1 MDIGM
6 NCVNLVITGNP
17 GVGKHTIADLFI
29 KQNSSY
35 QIFDINKFAIEKGFG
50 EQTEDGIEVDTK
62 KLKNEIQ
69 KLNLDKSLIVGHL
82 APYVLDESNI
92 GFVIILR
99 KNPYELIK
107 IYEKRKY
114 QNSKIKENAG
124 SEVLGVIANDS
135 ITSFGKKKSFEVN
148 ATDKTPEII
157 LKKIQDIINNQE
169 NGDIVDWL
177 KLIEEKNEMSK
188 FFDY

>member
-1 MDIGM
+1 MDVEM
-6 NCVNLVITGNP
+6 NYVNLVITGNP
-17 GVGKHTIADLFI
+17 GVGKHTIADLFV

-35 QIFDINKFAIEKGFG
+35 QIFDINKFAIEKGLG
-50 EQTEDGIEVDTK
+50 EQTDDGIEVDTK

-69 KLNLDKSLIVGHL
+69 KLNLEKSLIVGHL

-92 GFVIILR
+92 EFVIILR

-114 QNSKIKENAG
+114 QNPKIKENSG

-135 ITSFGKKKSFEVN
+135 ITSFGKEKSFEVD
-148 ATDKTPEII
+148 ATDKTPEVI
-157 LKKIQDIINNQE
+157 LKRIQDIMNNQE
-169 NGDIVDWL
+169 SGDIVDWL
-177 KLIEEKNEMSK
+177 KLIEEKNEMNK

>member
-17 GVGKHTIADLFI
+17 GVGKHTIADLFV

-35 QIFDINKFAIEKGFG
+35 QIFDINKFVIEKGFG
-50 EQTEDGIEVDTK
+50 EEAEDGIEVDTK

-69 KLNLDKSLIVGHL
+69 KLNLEKSLIVGHL

-135 ITSFGKKKSFEVN
+135 ITSFGKKKSFEEN

>member
-1 MDIGM
+1 MDVEM
-6 NCVNLVITGNP
+6 KYVNLVITGNP
-17 GVGKHTIADLFI
+17 GVGKHTIADLFV

-35 QIFDINKFAIEKGFG
+35 QIFDINKFAIEKGLG
-50 EQTEDGIEVDTK
+50 EQTDDGIEVDTK

-69 KLNLDKSLIVGHL
+69 KLNLEKSLIVGHL

-92 GFVIILR
+92 EFVIILR

-114 QNSKIKENAG
+114 QNSKIKENSG

-135 ITSFGKKKSFEVN
+135 ITSFGKKKSFEVD

-157 LKKIQDIINNQE
+157 LKRIQDIINNQE

-177 KLIEEKNEMSK
+177 KLIEEKNEMNK

>member
-1 MDIGM
+1 MDIEM
-6 NCVNLVITGNP
+6 NYVNLVITGNP
-17 GVGKHTIADLFI
+17 GVGKHTIADLFT

-35 QIFDINKFAIEKGFG
+35 QIFDINKFAIEKGLG
-50 EQTEDGIEVDTK
+50 EQTDDGIEVDTK

-69 KLNLDKSLIVGHL
+69 KLNLEKSLIVGHL

-92 GFVIILR
+92 EFVIILR

-114 QNSKIKENAG
+114 QNQKIKENAG

-135 ITSFGKKKSFEVN
+135 ITSFGKEKSFEVD
-148 ATDKTPEII
+148 ATDKTPEVI
-157 LKKIQDIINNQE
+157 LKRIQDIMNNQE
-169 NGDIVDWL
+169 SGDIVDWL
-177 KLIEEKNEMSK
+177 KLIEEKNEMNK

>member
-1 MDIGM
+1 M
-6 NCVNLVITGNP
+6 NYVNLVITGNP
-17 GVGKHTIADLFI
+17 GVGKHTIADLFV

-35 QIFDINKFAIEKGFG
+35 QIFDINKFAIEKGLG
-50 EQTEDGIEVDTK
+50 EQTDDGIEVDTK

-69 KLNLDKSLIVGHL
+69 KLNLEKSLIVGHL
-82 APYVLDESNI
+82 APYVLDESNVE
-92 GFVIILR
+92 FVIILR

-114 QNSKIKENAG
+114 QNQKIKENVG

-135 ITSFGKKKSFEVN
+135 ITSFGKEKCFEVD
-148 ATDKTPEII
+148 ATDKTPEVI
-157 LKKIQDIINNQE
+157 LKRIQDIINNQE

-177 KLIEEKNEMSK
+177 KLIEEKNEMNK

>member
-17 GVGKHTIADLFI
+17 GVGKHTIADLFV

-69 KLNLDKSLIVGHL
+69 KLDLDKSLIVGHL

>member
-1 MDIGM
+1 MKY
-6 NCVNLVITGNP
+6 VNLVITGNP
-17 GVGKHTIADLFI
+17 GVGKHTIADLFV

-35 QIFDINKFAIEKGFG
+35 QIFDINKFAIEKGLG
-50 EQTEDGIEVDTK
+50 EQTDDGIEVDTK

-69 KLNLDKSLIVGHL
+69 KLNLEKSLIIGHL
-82 APYVLDESNI
+82 APYVLDESNVE
-92 GFVIILR
+92 FVIILR

-114 QNSKIKENAG
+114 QNPKIKENSG

-135 ITSFGKKKSFEVN
+135 ITSFGKKKSFEVD

-157 LKKIQDIINNQE
+157 LKRIQDIMNNQE
-169 NGDIVDWL
+169 SGDIVDWL
-177 KLIEEKNEMSK
+177 KLIEEKNEMNK

>member
-1 MDIGM
+1 MDVEM
-6 NCVNLVITGNP
+6 NYVNLVITGNP
-17 GVGKHTIADLFI
+17 GVGKHTIADLFV

-35 QIFDINKFAIEKGFG
+35 QIFDINKFAIEKGLG
-50 EQTEDGIEVDTK
+50 EQTDDGIEVDTK

-69 KLNLDKSLIVGHL
+69 KLNLEKLLIVGHL

-92 GFVIILR
+92 EYVIILR

-114 QNSKIKENAG
+114 QNQKIKENAG

-135 ITSFGKKKSFEVN
+135 ITSFGKEKSFEVD
-148 ATDKTPEII
+148 ATDKTPEVI
-157 LKKIQDIINNQE
+157 LKRIQDIMNNQE
-169 NGDIVDWL
+169 SGDIVDWL
-177 KLIEEKNEMSK
+177 KLIEEKNEMNK

>member
-1 MDIGM
+1 MDVEM
-6 NCVNLVITGNP
+6 KYVNLVITGNP
-17 GVGKHTIADLFI
+17 GVGKHTIADLFV

-35 QIFDINKFAIEKGFG
+35 QIFDINKFAIEKGLG
-50 EQTEDGIEVDTK
+50 EQTDDGIEVDTK

-69 KLNLDKSLIVGHL
+69 KLNLEKSLIVGHL

-92 GFVIILR
+92 EFVIILR

-114 QNSKIKENAG
+114 QNQKIKENAG
-124 SEVLGVIANDS
+124 SEVLGIIANDS
-135 ITSFGKKKSFEVN
+135 ITSFGKEKSFEIN

-157 LKKIQDIINNQE
+157 LKRIQDIINNQE

>member
-1 MDIGM
+1 MDVEM
-6 NCVNLVITGNP
+6 KYVNLVITGNP
-17 GVGKHTIADLFI
+17 GVGKHTIADLFV

-35 QIFDINKFAIEKGFG
+35 QIFDINKFAIEKGLG
-50 EQTEDGIEVDTK
+50 EQTEDGIEIDTK

-69 KLNLDKSLIVGHL
+69 KLNLEKLLIVGHL
-82 APYVLDESNI
+82 APYVLDESNVE
-92 GFVIILR
+92 FVIILR

-114 QNSKIKENAG
+114 QNPKIKENSG

-135 ITSFGKKKSFEVN
+135 ITSFGKEKSFEVN

-157 LKKIQDIINNQE
+157 LKRIQDIINNE
-169 NGDIVDWL
+169 ESGDIVDWL
-177 KLIEEKNEMSK
+177 KLIEEKNEMNK

>member
-1 MDIGM
+1 MDVEM
-6 NCVNLVITGNP
+6 NYVNLVITGNP
-17 GVGKHTIADLFI
+17 GVGKHTIADLFV

-35 QIFDINKFAIEKGFG
+35 QIFDINKFAIEKGLG
-50 EQTEDGIEVDTK
+50 EQTDDGIEVDTK

-69 KLNLDKSLIVGHL
+69 KLNLEKLLIVGHL

-92 GFVIILR
+92 EYVIILR

-114 QNSKIKENAG
+114 QNPKIKENAG

-157 LKKIQDIINNQE
+157 LKRIQDIMNNQE
-169 NGDIVDWL
+169 SGDIVDWL
-177 KLIEEKNEMSK
+177 KLIEEKNEMNK

>member
-1 MDIGM
+1 MDVEM
-6 NCVNLVITGNP
+6 KYVNLVITGNP
-17 GVGKHTIADLFI
+17 GVGKHTIADLFV

-35 QIFDINKFAIEKGFG
+35 QIFDINKFAIEKGLG
-50 EQTEDGIEVDTK
+50 EQTDDGIEVDTK

-69 KLNLDKSLIVGHL
+69 KLNLEKSLIVGHL
-82 APYVLDESNI
+82 APYVLDESNVE
-92 GFVIILR
+92 FVIILR

-114 QNSKIKENAG
+114 QNSKIKENSG

-135 ITSFGKKKSFEVN
+135 ITSFGKKKSFEVD

-157 LKKIQDIINNQE
+157 LKRIQDIMNNQE

-177 KLIEEKNEMSK
+177 KLIEEKNEMNK

>member
-1 MDIGM
+1 M
-6 NCVNLVITGNP
+6 NYVNLVITGNP
-17 GVGKHTIADLFI
+17 GVGKHTIADLFVR
-29 KQNSSY
+29 QNSSY
-35 QIFDINKFAIEKGFG
+35 QIFDINKFAIEKGLG
-50 EQTEDGIEVDTK
+50 EQTDDGIEVDTK

-69 KLNLDKSLIVGHL
+69 KLNLEKSLIVGHL
-82 APYVLDESNI
+82 APYVLDKSNVE
-92 GFVIILR
+92 FVIILR

-114 QNSKIKENAG
+114 QNPKIKQNAG

-135 ITSFGKKKSFEVN
+135 ITSFGKEKTFEVD

-157 LKKIQDIINNQE
+157 LKRIHDIINNQE
-169 NGDIVDWL
+169 NSDIVDWL
-177 KLIEEKNEMSK
+177 KLIEEKNEMNK

>member
-1 MDIGM
+1 MDVEM
-6 NCVNLVITGNP
+6 KYVNLVITGNP
-17 GVGKHTIADLFI
+17 GVGKHTIADLFV

-35 QIFDINKFAIEKGFG
+35 QIFDINKFAIEKGLG
-50 EQTEDGIEVDTK
+50 EQTDDGIEVDTK

-69 KLNLDKSLIVGHL
+69 KLNLEKLLIVGHL
-82 APYVLDESNI
+82 APYVLDESNVE
-92 GFVIILR
+92 FVIILR

-114 QNSKIKENAG
+114 QNPKIKENSG

-135 ITSFGKKKSFEVN
+135 ITSFGKKKSFEVD

-157 LKKIQDIINNQE
+157 LKRIQDIINNQE

-177 KLIEEKNEMSK
+177 KLIEEKNEMNK

>member
-1 MDIGM
+1 MDVEM
-6 NCVNLVITGNP
+6 KYVNLVITGNP
-17 GVGKHTIADLFI
+17 GVGKHTIADLFV

-35 QIFDINKFAIEKGFG
+35 QIFDINKFAIEKGLG
-50 EQTEDGIEVDTK
+50 EQTDDGIEVDTK

-69 KLNLDKSLIVGHL
+69 KLNLEKSLIVGHL
-82 APYVLDESNI
+82 APYVLDESDI
-92 GFVIILR
+92 EYVIILR

-114 QNSKIKENAG
+114 QNPKIKENSG

-135 ITSFGKKKSFEVN
+135 ITSFGKEKSFEVD

-157 LKKIQDIINNQE
+157 LKRIQDIMNNQE
-169 NGDIVDWL
+169 SGDIVDWL
-177 KLIEEKNEMSK
+177 KLIEEKNEMNK

>member
-1 MDIGM
+1 MDVEM
-6 NCVNLVITGNP
+6 NYVNLVITGNP
-17 GVGKHTIADLFI
+17 GVGKHTIADLFV

-35 QIFDINKFAIEKGFG
+35 QIFDINKFAIEKGLG
-50 EQTEDGIEVDTK
+50 EQTDDGIEVDTK

-69 KLNLDKSLIVGHL
+69 KLNLQKLLIVGHL

-92 GFVIILR
+92 EYVIILR

-114 QNSKIKENAG
+114 QNQKIKENAG

-135 ITSFGKKKSFEVN
+135 ITSFGKEKCFEVD

-157 LKKIQDIINNQE
+157 LKRIQDIINNQE
-169 NGDIVDWL
+169 NSDIVDWL
-177 KLIEEKNEMSK
+177 KLIEEKNEMNK